1 MIISATPETVLAP
14 LSQRKYPSQLH
25 VSRKNIQRVFEHKI
39 LRIIVF
45 FPLHPDMSS
54 FPASFAETDLRVES
68 GHAAIFE
75 FPALSSVPAP
85 AVTWQADDN
94 KLLYGT
100 KYAVTSD
107 NRLVIL
113 SVDSADEKKYR

>member
-1 MIISATPETVLAP
+1 
-14 LSQRKYPSQLH
+14 
-25 VSRKNIQRVFEHKI
+25 
-39 LRIIVF
+39 
-45 FPLHPDMSS
+45 MSS

>member
-1 MIISATPETVLAP
+1 
-14 LSQRKYPSQLH
+14 
-25 VSRKNIQRVFEHKI
+25 
-39 LRIIVF
+39 
-45 FPLHPDMSS
+45 MSS
-54 FPASFAETDLRVES
+54 FPAASLEPTSLAVKS

-75 FPALSSVPAP
+75 FPAISSVPAP

-100 KYAVTSD
+100 KFAVTSD

-113 SVDSADEKKYR
+113 SVDSEDEKKYRFVIN